1 MESNKTIVKNE
12 MNENRMK
19 ILSDRPG
26 SSNVWFIVLLVPNR
40 EGLFGEQFVP
50 CMTKIFHSTFDN
62 SKYCR
67 KI

>member
-1 MESNKTIVKNE
+1 VWPYQSRVNVWDLIKQSKKNE

-40 EGLFGEQFVP
+40 EGLLANNLFLEWPSSFTQ
-50 CMTKIFHSTFDN
+50 
-62 SKYCR
+62 R
-67 KI
+67 

>member
-40 EGLFGEQFVP
+40 EGLFSEQSV
-50 CMTKIFHSTFDN
+50 S
-62 SKYCR
+62 
-67 KI
+67 